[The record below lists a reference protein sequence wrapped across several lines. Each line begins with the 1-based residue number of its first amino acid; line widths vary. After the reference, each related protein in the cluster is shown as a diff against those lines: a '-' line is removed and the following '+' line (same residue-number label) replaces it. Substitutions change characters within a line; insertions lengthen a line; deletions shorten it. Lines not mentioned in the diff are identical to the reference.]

1 MKMSKRKIDTF
12 QIISTVVL
20 LLIAAICI
28 IPFLLMIS
36 ASFTDNATVAVSG
49 YSFIPRKFSL
59 EAYEYLWKEGLKILR
74 SVGISFMVTGIGT
87 ACSIF
92 ITLLLAYPLARED
105 FPLQKSMTIFVFVT
119 MLFNGGMVP
128 TYLIYTRLFHIN
140 NTYLALIVPGLLV
153 NGFYVMLMR
162 TYIRTSIPPEILE
175 AARIDGMGEFQI
187 LFKMI
192 FPLST
197 PIIATVGL
205 LVGVAYWNDWYNA
218 LLYIREE
225 EMYSLQVLLSK
236 ILQNAQFLATNV
248 SMGGYMSGTSTS
260 VPSTTVRMAIA
271 VVGTVPI
278 LVIYPFFQKYF
289 EKGLLVGAV
298 KG

>member
-1 MKMSKRKIDTF
+1 MEKRKISVF
-12 QIISTVVL
+12 EVISIIVL
-20 LLIAAICI
+20 LLMAAICI
-28 IPFLLMIS
+28 IPFALMIS

-59 EAYEYLWKEGLKILR
+59 EAYQYLWKEGLKILR

-87 ACSIF
+87 LSSIV
-92 ITLLLAYPLARED
+92 ITLLLAYPLSRKD
-105 FPLQKSMTIFVFVT
+105 YPLEKITTILVFFT

-128 TYLIYTRLFHIN
+128 TYLVYTKLFHIN
-140 NTYLALIVPGLLV
+140 NTYWAMIIPNLLV
-153 NGFYVMLMR
+153 NGFYVMLTR
-162 TYIRTSIPPEILE
+162 TYIRNSIPVEILE
-175 AARIDGMGEFQI
+175 AARIDGMGEFKI

-205 LVGVAYWNDWYNA
+205 LVGVSYWNDWYNA

-248 SMGGYMSGTSTS
+248 SMGGYITGTSST

-271 VVGTVPI
+271 VVGTIPI
-278 LVIYPFFQKYF
+278 LIIYPFFQKYF

>member
-1 MKMSKRKIDTF
+1 MTKKKVNGF
-12 QIISTVVL
+12 QVISTIVL

-28 IPFLLMIS
+28 IPFILMVS

-59 EAYEYLWKEGLKILR
+59 EAYQYLWKEGLKILR
-74 SVGISFMVTGIGT
+74 SVGISFMVTGVGT
-87 ACSIF
+87 MLSIF
-92 ITLLLAYPLARED
+92 ITLLLAYPLSRAD
-105 FPLQKSMTIFVFVT
+105 YPFQKSATIFVFLT

-128 TYLIYTRLFHIN
+128 TYLVYTRLFHIN
-140 NTYLALIVPGLLV
+140 NTYWALIIPGLLV

-162 TYIRTSIPPEILE
+162 TYIRTSIPLEILE

-205 LVGVAYWNDWYNA
+205 LVGVSYWNDWYNA

-248 SMGGYMSGTSTS
+248 SMGGYMSGSSTS

-271 VVGTVPI
+271 VVGTIPI
-278 LVIYPFFQKYF
+278 LAVYPFFQKYF

>member
-1 MKMSKRKIDTF
+1 MSKRKIDTF

>member
-1 MKMSKRKIDTF
+1 MEKRKISVF
-12 QIISTVVL
+12 EVISIIVL
-20 LLIAAICI
+20 LLMAAICI
-28 IPFLLMIS
+28 IPFALMIS

-59 EAYEYLWKEGLKILR
+59 EAYQYLWKEGLKILR

-87 ACSIF
+87 LSSIV
-92 ITLLLAYPLARED
+92 ITLLLAYPLSRKD
-105 FPLQKSMTIFVFVT
+105 YPLEKITTILVFFT

-128 TYLIYTRLFHIN
+128 TYLVYTKLFHIN
-140 NTYLALIVPGLLV
+140 NTYWAMIIPNLLV
-153 NGFYVMLMR
+153 NGFYVMLTR
-162 TYIRTSIPPEILE
+162 TYIRNSIPVEILE
-175 AARIDGMGEFQI
+175 AARIDGMGEFKI

-205 LVGVAYWNDWYNA
+205 LVGVSYWNDWYNA

-248 SMGGYMSGTSTS
+248 SMGGYITGTSST

-278 LVIYPFFQKYF
+278 LIIYPFFQKYF

>member
-1 MKMSKRKIDTF
+1 MEKRKISVF
-12 QIISTVVL
+12 EVISIIVL
-20 LLIAAICI
+20 LLMAAICI
-28 IPFLLMIS
+28 IPFALMIS

-59 EAYEYLWKEGLKILR
+59 EAYQYLWKEGLKILR
-74 SVGISFMVTGIGT
+74 SIGISFMVTGIGT
-87 ACSIF
+87 LSSIV
-92 ITLLLAYPLARED
+92 ITLLLAYPLSRKD
-105 FPLQKSMTIFVFVT
+105 YPLEKITTILVFFT

-128 TYLIYTRLFHIN
+128 TYLVYTKLFHIN
-140 NTYLALIVPGLLV
+140 NTYWAMIIPNLLV
-153 NGFYVMLMR
+153 NGFYVMLTR
-162 TYIRTSIPPEILE
+162 TYIRNSIPVEILE
-175 AARIDGMGEFQI
+175 AARIDGMGEFKI

-205 LVGVAYWNDWYNA
+205 LVGVSYWNDWYNA

-248 SMGGYMSGTSTS
+248 SMGGYITGTSST

-278 LVIYPFFQKYF
+278 LIIYPFFQKYF